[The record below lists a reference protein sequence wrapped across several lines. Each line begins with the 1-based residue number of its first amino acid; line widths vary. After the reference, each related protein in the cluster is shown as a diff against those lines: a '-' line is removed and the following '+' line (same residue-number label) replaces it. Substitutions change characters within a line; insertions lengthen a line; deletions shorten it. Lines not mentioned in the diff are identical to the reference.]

1 MRLLTGAERGDGG
14 GHRLGIVALVDGIHG
29 ALVLHPVELG
39 REGVGA
45 LAQLAAHGVP
55 EVDLGAILGLG
66 GNGDDADSR
75 GCRENSDGHM
85 SLL

>member
-1 MRLLTGAERGDGG
+1 LN
-14 GHRLGIVALVDGIHG
+14 V
-29 ALVLHPVELG
+29 G

-55 EVDLGAILGLG
+55 ELDLGAILGVG

-75 GCRENSDGHM
+75 GCRENSEGHM